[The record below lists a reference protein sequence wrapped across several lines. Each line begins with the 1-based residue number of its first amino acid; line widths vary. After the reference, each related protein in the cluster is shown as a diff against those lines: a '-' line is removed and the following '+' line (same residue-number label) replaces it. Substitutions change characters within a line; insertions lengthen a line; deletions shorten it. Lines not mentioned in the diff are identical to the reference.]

1 MNRAARTQIDVF
13 NPLYNAIK
21 EKKKIEEKK
30 SKTST
35 YLYSLGISIELNFS
49 VRC

>member
-21 EKKKIEEKK
+21 EKKIEEKK